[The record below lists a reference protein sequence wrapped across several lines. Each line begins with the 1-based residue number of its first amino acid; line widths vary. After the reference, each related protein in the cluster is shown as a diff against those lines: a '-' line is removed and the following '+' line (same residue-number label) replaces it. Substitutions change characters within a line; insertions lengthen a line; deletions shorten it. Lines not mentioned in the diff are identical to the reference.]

1 MFRRQTLSFQGS
13 RSRTQT
19 DDMSSGMQ
27 PPAVGARQQ
36 ELEQHASEMQHL
48 QQDVARL
55 RQERD
60 AARLQIGSISSKQAI
75 NTKSGGMPCH
85 NSHLVDISEGM
96 ELGCTCL
103 MLREVN
109 MLSWVLFE

>member
-19 DDMSSGMQ
+19 DDMSSRVQ
-27 PPAVGARQQ
+27 PPAVAARQQ
-36 ELEQHASEMQHL
+36 ELEQQANEVQHL
-48 QQDVARL
+48 QQEVARL

-60 AARLQIGSISSKQAI
+60 AARLQIGSISPKQVI

-85 NSHLVDISEGM
+85 
-96 ELGCTCL
+96 
-103 MLREVN
+103 
-109 MLSWVLFE
+109 